1 MHGVCCVGGGDV
13 FLWGSNKYGQLTTND
28 CFSTYPALLKRS
40 LLEGEGVTHVWSGWT
55 HLVAKTGVAKIKQ
68 CFSSFRFSLSVK

>member
-1 MHGVCCVGGGDV
+1 MVLCCVGGGDV

-28 CFSTYPALLKRS
+28 CFSTYPALLNRS
-40 LLEGEGVTHVWSGWT
+40 LLDGEAATHVWSGWT

-68 CFSSFRFSLSVK
+68 MFFII